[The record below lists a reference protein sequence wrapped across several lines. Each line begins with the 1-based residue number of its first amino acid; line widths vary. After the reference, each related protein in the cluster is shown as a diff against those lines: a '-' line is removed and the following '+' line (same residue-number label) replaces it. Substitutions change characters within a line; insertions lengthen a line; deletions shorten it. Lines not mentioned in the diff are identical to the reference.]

1 MPEVLK
7 VHRHEEKYL
16 LSPLQ
21 AAHARAMLDGL
32 LKRDGH
38 SAAGA
43 YFIRSLYFDTP
54 ADDDYTDKLLGISDR
69 CKLRLRL
76 YDVNCAALKLEIKEK
91 QGTVS
96 QKVSQTVTREQAQ
109 ALVLGQTE
117 ELLRHNTTAA
127 CRAYRMFQAQGRRP
141 AVLVDYRRT
150 AWVGPLEH
158 LRITLDEQVGAAKS
172 AALFDPTVNTVKL
185 HSAGAVILEIKY
197 DHYFPGYLRG
207 PLSAVG
213 GVSMSISKYATARGI
228 LY

>member
-1 MPEVLK
+1 MPDVLK

-32 LKRDGH
+32 LKRDSH

-54 ADDDYTDKLLGISDR
+54 ADDDYTDKLLGISER
-69 CKLRLRL
+69 RKLRLRL
-76 YDVNCAALKLEIKEK
+76 YDANCTTLKLEIKEK

-96 QKVSQTVTREQAQ
+96 HKVSQTVTREQAQ
-109 ALVLGQTE
+109 GLIFGQTE
-117 ELLRHNTTAA
+117 CLFRQNSTAA
-127 CRAYRMFQAQGRRP
+127 CQAYRMFRTQGRRP
-141 AVLVDYRRT
+141 SVLVDYRRT

-158 LRITLDEQVGAAKS
+158 LRITLDEQVSAAKS
-172 AALFDPTVNTVKL
+172 AELFDPHVNTVKL

-197 DHYFPGYLRG
+197 DRYLPGYLRG
-207 PLSAVG
+207 PLASVG
-213 GVSMSISKYATARGI
+213 GVPMSISKYATARGM